1 MKKCMSKKE
10 ITKKKKL
17 AKNRKNRRLADKEQA
32 DLMDK
37 AAEVLALENT
47 EDDLE
52 ILDVED
58 DLDTDTDTD
67 MEDNA
72 K

>member
-1 MKKCMSKKE
+1 MSKKE